1 MIEIN
6 QELRAELR
14 QLFERDQILL
24 EQLSAA
30 KESED
35 TFRKAY
41 EQHVELVLGGKRPS
55 VFYDLAVYQ
64 AWAAEHEAPELVKQY
79 VMFMDSVIHRLKEIV
94 AVYGWPHRG
103 LVGDDVAFFVLFLFG
118 HADTANEWRKTQ
130 LPALTEAYQ
139 TGEIEPRLYAHL
151 CDRVEALDGKPQIFG
166 TIMGPGN
173 EPGDA
178 RIYWPLRDT
187 EYKTN
192 ARRVELGLP
201 TIEEDLAQFRDGATI
216 GPFMSPVRRT

>member
-6 QELRAELR
+6 HELRAELR

-24 EQLSAA
+24 GELGA
-30 KESED
+30 KKSEEA
-35 TFRKAY
+35 FRKAY
-41 EQHVELVLGGKRPS
+41 EQYKERVLGGRRQA

-79 VMFMDSVIHRLKEIV
+79 VILMDSVIHRLKEIV
-94 AVYGWPHRG
+94 SVYGWPRRG
-103 LVGDDVAFFVLFLFG
+103 LVGDDAAFFVLFLFG

-139 TGEIEPRLYAHL
+139 AGEIEPRLYAHL
-151 CDRVEALDGKPQIFG
+151 CDRVEALDGKPQIYG

-178 RIYWPLRDT
+178 RIYWPLSDT

-216 GPFMSPVRRT
+216 GPFMSPVRSA